1 MGGWREQRK
10 AKVKGIVG
18 EWNIYPKLR
27 TEGKKSLEKG
37 IKCLKSKK
45 LFQRSK
51 CKRAAIKYNLE
62 LPIMPCLK
70 R

>member
-1 MGGWREQRK
+1 M
-10 AKVKGIVG
+10 
-18 EWNIYPKLR
+18 
-27 TEGKKSLEKG
+27 EKG
-37 IKCLKSKK
+37 IKCLKGKK

-51 CKRAAIKYNLE
+51 YERAVTKYNLE